1 MRSFSFPKSI
11 GRLNGFSR
19 SGDSRWRVTAM
30 APNLDRQI
38 AFARMGTALAFTAL
52 AAVSVGALSIGALSV
67 GALTMGKGRIKKL
80 RIDELEVGAFKGAA
94 QEIEGARAGRRREDV
109 PARAP

>member
-1 MRSFSFPKSI
+1 MRSFSLPKSI
-11 GRLNGFSR
+11 RGLNGFSKP
-19 SGDSRWRVTAM
+19 GDSKWRVTAM

-80 RIDELEVGAFKGAA
+80 RIDELDVGSFTGAA
-94 QEIEGARAGRRREDV
+94 REIERARAGGQRENARV
-109 PARAP
+109 RAP